1 MNLIDKFFEQLHTM
15 PMLPKV
21 VQEVTTLLN
30 ADDVDV
36 KVLSDKIN
44 HDQVLS
50 ARVLRMSNSAYFG
63 CSRTI
68 SSIEDAIGLI
78 GLGKLKTLVV
88 ASGVTSTFKSVPGMD
103 LQHFWQHGL
112 ITASVARDIA
122 HQLRLDEDTAYIAGL
137 MHTVGRLPIHMV
149 FPQAGTKIEEACK
162 DRSVLERNKVE
173 QSILGIGLDHN
184 HVGEKLAQ
192 QWNFPEDITRVIRYY
207 TEPFDEKACELAPV
221 VYAAAHIAFDLEYGN
236 ASDYIAETLD
246 QDVADKLGFSDQA
259 ALAERIEGYSAF
271 VQEAKSYL

>member
-1 MNLIDKFFEQLHTM
+1 MNLIDKFFKQLHTM

-21 VQEVTTLLN
+21 VQEVTQLLN
-30 ADDVDV
+30 SDDVDI
-36 KVLSDKIN
+36 KLLADKIN

-63 CSRTI
+63 CSRTV

-78 GLGKLKTLVV
+78 GLAKLKTLVV
-88 ASGVTSTFKSVPGMD
+88 ASGVTSAFKSVPGMN
-103 LQHFWQHGL
+103 LKHFWQHGL
-112 ITASVARDIA
+112 ITASIARDLA
-122 HQLRLDEDTAYIAGL
+122 HTLGKDEDTAYIAGL

-149 FPQAGTKIEEACK
+149 FPQAGTKIEEACQ

-173 QSILGIGLDHN
+173 QSILGIGFDHN

-192 QWNFPEDITRVIRYY
+192 QWNFPDEITRVIRYY

-236 ASDYIAETLD
+236 APNYIAETLD
-246 QDVADKLGFSDQA
+246 EAVAQKLGLTDPA
-259 ALAERIEGYSAF
+259 ALANRIEGYVVF